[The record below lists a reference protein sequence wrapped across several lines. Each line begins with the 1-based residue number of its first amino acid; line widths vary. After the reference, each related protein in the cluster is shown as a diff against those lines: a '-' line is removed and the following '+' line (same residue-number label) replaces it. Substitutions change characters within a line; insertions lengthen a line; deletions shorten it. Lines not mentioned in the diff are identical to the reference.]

1 MWNLESYHFTFERL
15 LFSRGN
21 RNQLYC
27 SKDQNS
33 IFIRKSLTSLF
44 TRVGNSGTASS
55 GAGQT
60 AAPGSPP
67 ALEPWVPCA
76 PVHQADSVVL
86 NTSLPGHWAHTHCSW
101 NACCHPR
108 AWELSAQRCPSWP
121 ERPSILWAS
130 CVPVTRHTFLPGRGP
145 EAAPQQTLTELR
157 RVLTGRQSLCL

>member
-1 MWNLESYHFTFERL
+1 MCFGLMWNLESYHFTFERL

-67 ALEPWVPCA
+67 ALDPWMPCA
-76 PVHQADSVVL
+76 PVHQADSVVF
-86 NTSLPGHWAHTHCSW
+86 NTSGPFPDTGLTHTAPGMRVVS
-101 NACCHPR
+101 P
-108 AWELSAQRCPSWP
+108 ELGSCRPSAVLHGLSVPPSWGHHVC
-121 ERPSILWAS
+121 R
-130 CVPVTRHTFLPGRGP
+130 
-145 EAAPQQTLTELR
+145 
-157 RVLTGRQSLCL
+157 